1 MEQINQK
8 VGERIRNFRKKRS
21 LTLVDL
27 SQKLN
32 KSKATVSKY
41 ERGEIVVDI
50 QTLYE
55 IAEVLD
61 VHINQLL
68 FFDHNTPITT
78 HSIHPAFFSGLNQ
91 FYSYVFDGR
100 ANQVLESVFDIVPTE
115 DSSTNEVYMYMNV
128 QSIEEY
134 QVCENT
140 YHGVIEHYDAVTNLR
155 IRNLDTPMEQ
165 VSISILASFLESNT
179 KWGLFFGLSS
189 RPMMPVSM
197 KMLFTREP
205 LKIDKELTNKLKL
218 SKEDVRLL
226 KHYNMFSAT

>member
-128 QSIEEY
+128 KSIEEY

>member
-68 FFDHNTPITT
+68 SFDHNTPITT

-128 QSIEEY
+128 KSIEEY

>member
-68 FFDHNTPITT
+68 SFDHNTPITT
-78 HSIHPAFFSGLNQ
+78 HSIHPAFFSGLNK

-128 QSIEEY
+128 KSIEEY